1 MKAMWK
7 KQSTLF
13 DAKTLRERASVFGAC
28 AGLLVFLVHSLALA
42 PLFARQASLAAQIR
56 QQQASITGIDAEIV
70 QKLSGFAADP
80 DAVSRVR
87 LEKLR
92 QDAGET
98 AAALRA
104 MQKGL
109 VSPDQIAGL
118 LETILKK
125 NGHLTLLSLK
135 TVESGAIGD
144 ELLAAAQ
151 SDAAAAPDK
160 ESKPESKPETKPET
174 KPALDAKAAGV
185 IKPSQV
191 LYRHGVEI
199 VVQGS
204 YPDMVAY
211 MAALEAMPTQLFWRK
226 AELVAGSYPRASLR
240 LNVYTLSLDQKWMKL

>member
-160 ESKPESKPETKPET
+160 ETKPET

>member
-7 KQSTLF
+7 KNAALF

-42 PLFARQASLAAQIR
+42 PLFARQATLVAQIR
-56 QQQASITGIDAEIV
+56 QQQAGMTGIDAEIA
-70 QKLSGFAADP
+70 QKLSGFAVDP

-109 VSPDQIAGL
+109 VSPDRIAGL

-144 ELLAAAQ
+144 ELVAAAPA
-151 SDAAAAPDK
+151 DAATAPDK
-160 ESKPESKPETKPET
+160 EV

-185 IKPSQV
+185 VKPSQV

-199 VVQGS
+199 VVQGG

-226 AELVAGSYPRASLR
+226 VELVAGSYPRASLR
-240 LNVYTLSLDQKWMKL
+240 LNVYTLSLDKKWMKL

>member
-70 QKLSGFAADP
+70 QKLSGFTADP

-144 ELLAAAQ
+144 ELLAATPAE
-151 SDAAAAPDK
+151 APDK
-160 ESKPESKPETKPET
+160 ETKPEA

-185 IKPSQV
+185 VKPSQV

-226 AELVAGSYPRASLR
+226 VELVAGSYPRASLR